1 MCLIRNSMEKENTTT
16 SPDSKGISSKEKSF
30 FGRLWKKKFPS
41 VMLNL
46 LAMLAVMLLLPYLT
60 LLWID
65 HYTRHGEFREVP
77 EVCGLQLDEASS
89 VLQGHDLKY
98 TVVERRYSANSAPD
112 EVLAQYPDAG
122 SKVKEDRKI
131 GLVLNTS
138 ERPMRSIPSVIDNR
152 TFREAESHIKAA
164 GFVIEKIQYM
174 PGERDWVYE
183 LRCDG
188 EKLSNG
194 QAVPQGS
201 KLVVV
206 IGDGRPRQKV
216 EETETPEN
224 N

>member
-1 MCLIRNSMEKENTTT
+1 MEKENTANSTV
-16 SPDSKGISSKEKSF
+16 SKGLSSKEESF
-30 FGRLWKKKFPS
+30 FGKLWKKKFPY

-46 LAMLAVMLLLPYLT
+46 LAMLAVMVLLPYLT
-60 LLWID
+60 LVWID
-65 HYTRHGEFREVP
+65 HYTRHGESCDVP
-77 EVCGLQLDEASS
+77 EVCGLQLDEASA
-89 VLQGHDLKY
+89 VLERHDLKY
-98 TVVERRYSANSAPD
+98 TVVERRFNDKAAPN
-112 EVLAQYPDAG
+112 EVLAQYPEAG
-122 SKVKEDRKI
+122 AKVKEDRKI

-194 QAVPQGS
+194 QAVPLGS
-201 KLVVV
+201 KLVVF
-206 IGDGRPRQKV
+206 IGDGSPSLKG
-216 EETETPEN
+216 ETDEADEIDETADN
-224 N
+224 D

>member
-16 SPDSKGISSKEKSF
+16 STDSKGLGSEEKSV
-30 FGRLWKKKFPS
+30 FGKLWKKKFPY

-46 LAMLAVMLLLPYLT
+46 LAMLAVLLLLPYLT

-65 HYTRHGEFREVP
+65 HYTRHGESRDVP
-77 EVCGLQLDEASS
+77 NVCGLQLGEASS
-89 VLQGHDLKY
+89 VLQGHELKY
-98 TVVERRYSANSAPD
+98 TVVERRYSAESAPD

-131 GLVLNTS
+131 GLVVNTS
-138 ERPMRSIPSVIDNR
+138 ERPLRSIPSVIDNR
-152 TFREAESHIKAA
+152 TFLEAESHIKAA
-164 GFVIEKIQYM
+164 GFVIEKIQYTH
-174 PGERDWVYE
+174 GERDWVYV
-183 LRCDG
+183 LLCDG
-188 EKLSNG
+188 DTLSNG
-194 QAVPQGS
+194 QALPLGS

-206 IGDGRPRQKV
+206 VGDGRPRQKV